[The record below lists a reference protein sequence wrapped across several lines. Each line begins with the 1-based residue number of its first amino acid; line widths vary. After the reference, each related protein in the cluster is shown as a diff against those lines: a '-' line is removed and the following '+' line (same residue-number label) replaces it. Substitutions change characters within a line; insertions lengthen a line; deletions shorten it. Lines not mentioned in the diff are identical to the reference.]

1 MGVQIS
7 IRVSGDVTILDLW
20 GRATSGADSE
30 LLSSHV
36 RELVANGVRKLLLN
50 LADLTQLDS
59 SGISTI
65 VGSYVSLTIPTSGPR
80 IVDQPSSLRL
90 APTPESFGKA
100 EATRL
105 GQLNRGSLRAGA
117 WLCISV
123 LKIPVVNLVCES
135 LASNHD

>member
-1 MGVQIS
+1 MSCTRRAVGLQIS

-20 GRATSGADSE
+20 GRATIGADSE

-65 VGSYVSLTIPTSGPR
+65 VGSYVSLRRQGGDLKLLCPR
-80 IVDQPSSLRL
+80 GRVLM
-90 APTPESFGKA
+90 
-100 EATRL
+100 
-105 GQLNRGSLRAGA
+105 
-117 WLCISV
+117 V
-123 LKIPVVNLVCES
+123 LKVLHLLDIIPSFDDETQA
-135 LASNHD
+135 LASFRPRGFSAKQ

>member
-7 IRVSGDVTILDLW
+7 IWVSGDVTILDLW
-20 GRATSGADSE
+20 GRATIGADSE

-65 VGSYVSLTIPTSGPR
+65 VGSYVSLTSTYRGPATKSSSCADSRIFRRSGGNKTGTVKSRVPKSRGVALHQCFEDTSGQPRQR
-80 IVDQPSSLRL
+80 IVSEQP
-90 APTPESFGKA
+90 
-100 EATRL
+100 
-105 GQLNRGSLRAGA
+105 
-117 WLCISV
+117 
-123 LKIPVVNLVCES
+123 
-135 LASNHD
+135 